1 MNTDIY
7 MAATAQHIGKTT
19 TTLGILHALKRR
31 EINVGYCK
39 PVGQEFTN
47 WKDHYKV
54 DKDSILFAEA
64 MRFELEP
71 HIHSP
76 IIVMPGYT
84 EQYIYHPE
92 KEKLYAQLDMAA
104 DTLRKRHKVILY
116 EGTGHPGVGS
126 VIDMSNA
133 DVAKRLNAGV
143 IIVVKG
149 GIGDTFDHLMLSK
162 KFFDA
167 AGAKVLGVIIN
178 KILRSKMDKVQA
190 ALERKIAQTGLEIF
204 GFIPFEEELAY
215 PLMSTVTREVQGDV
229 LCNKE
234 MLNNLIEGTIAGSLV
249 DLETLNTAKQY
260 LLIVSA
266 RRLTDALAKL
276 QAIWLQQNMAP
287 NLAGVILTGHAP
299 ILLSDFQFLQQ
310 NMVPVIKTHFDT
322 YEAVIKLSKLDVKL
336 NTKAPHKIQKAI
348 EIVEEYV
355 NMDRIC
361 EIMGV

>member
-1 MNTDIY
+1 MSNAIY

-31 EINVGYCK
+31 EVNVGYCK

-92 KEKLYAQLDMAA
+92 KEKLCAQLDFAA
-104 DTLRKRHKVILY
+104 DTLNKRHSVILY

-167 AGAKVLGVIIN
+167 AGAKVHGVIIN
-178 KILRSKMDKVQA
+178 KILRSKMDKVRA
-190 ALERKIAQTGLEIF
+190 ALEKKISQTGLEIF

-215 PLMSTVTREVQGDV
+215 PLMSTITRELQGEI
-229 LCNKE
+229 LCNKDK
-234 MLNNLIEGTIAGSLV
+234 LNNLVEGTIAGSLV
-249 DLETLNTAKQY
+249 DLESLNTNKQY
-260 LLIVSA
+260 LLVVST
-266 RRLTDALAKL
+266 RRLNDALAKL
-276 QAIWLQQNMAP
+276 QNIWNQYGMLP
-287 NLAGVILTGHAP
+287 NLAGVIITGQAT
-299 ILLSDFQFLQQ
+299 IQVYDLQYLQ
-310 NMVPVIKTHFDT
+310 NNLIPVIKTHYDT
-322 YEAVIKLSKLDVKL
+322 YESIIKLSKLDVKL

-355 NMDRIC
+355 NIDRIC
-361 EIMGV
+361 EIMCV